1 MEDKVVEVVEKV
13 GFFKKHAKGV
23 KRGLIA
29 GGALAGLAIIGAVV
43 NNKRNSDE
51 PEVWSEDA
59 DREQFEAD
67 YPAENSG
74 E

>member
-1 MEDKVVEVVEKV
+1 MEDKIVEVVEKV

-23 KRGLIA
+23 KRGLIV
-29 GGALAGLAIIGAVV
+29 GSALAGLAIVGKVINGE
-43 NNKRNSDE
+43 RNSDE
-51 PEVWSEDA
+51 PDAWSEDA